1 MTGEGDFT
9 PQSLQ
14 APRVT
19 EPAKVTVGVDA
30 SLRSVKA
37 RPVHHPSAVRLLQLR
52 EKAELEQA
60 ESDRRCSLLQATE
73 NALATI
79 HSGVEQ
85 KLTEVAE
92 IAAEFGLRLAEVALE
107 ESLDRGAGLE
117 DRARRAIAALATDL
131 SSQPIE
137 VRVAPAD
144 HAIVQEALTGE
155 PDVRVQVDASAGP
168 GTVTAVSGTSA
179 VTIDPR
185 AILDDLLDRVRS
197 ELPG

>member
-1 MTGEGDFT
+1 M
-9 PQSLQ
+9 
-14 APRVT
+14 
-19 EPAKVTVGVDA
+19 
-30 SLRSVKA
+30 KA

-107 ESLDRGAGLE
+107 ESIDRGTGLE